1 MKEMVVVS
9 CPFDEKWKIGEVEP
23 SK

>member
-9 CPFDEKWKIGEVEP
+9 CSFDEKWKIGEVEP
-23 SK
+23 NK